1 MQRKAFN
8 FFASYFE
15 VARELSDKDRLAFYD
30 ALILE
35 QFTGEK
41 TELQGMAK
49 FAYLSQRHSIDA
61 QINGFNQRLKRGDL
75 SLQPLSELPS
85 TAGGSVG
92 GYVGPTLQE
101 KEKEKVQYVLSPKP
115 PKSKKPKVNK
125 ITFEESNIF
134 DKENFLKTFPSWP
147 KEKLRHYYDAA
158 HRYSIE
164 GNKYVSWELAIKTWE
179 RKDAAKGM
187 TYAPIESEMTQAE
200 INKQKE
206 RDFYARL

>member
-8 FFASYFE
+8 FFVSYFE
-15 VARELSDKDRLAFYD
+15 VAKELSDKDRLAFYD

-35 QFTGEK
+35 QFTGVK
-41 TELQGMAK
+41 TDLQGMAK

-75 SLQPLSELPS
+75 DLQPLSS
-85 TAGGSVG
+85 TTPVVG
-92 GYVGPTLQE
+92 GGAGANLQE
-101 KEKEKVQYVLSPKP
+101 KEEEKEEVQYVLPPKP
-115 PKSKKPKVNK
+115 HTFKKPKVNR
-125 ITFEESNIF
+125 ISFEESEIF
-134 DKENFLKTFPSWP
+134 NKENFVKQFPTWP

-187 TYAPIESEMTQAE
+187 TYAPIIEEMTQAE

-206 RDFYARL
+206 REFYARL

>member
-35 QFTGEK
+35 QFTGVK

-61 QINGFNQRLKRGDL
+61 QINGFNQRLKRGDTD
-75 SLQPLSELPS
+75 LQPLSEPAPM
-85 TAGGSVG
+85 AGGSVG
-92 GYVGPTLQE
+92 ANLQE
-101 KEKEKVQYVLSPKP
+101 KEKEKEEVQYVLPPKP
-115 PKSKKPKVNK
+115 PTSKKPKVNK
-125 ITFEESNIF
+125 ITFENCDLF
-134 DKENFLKTFPSWP
+134 DKHKFAETFKGWSV
-147 KEKLRHYYDAA
+147 EKLRYYYDAA